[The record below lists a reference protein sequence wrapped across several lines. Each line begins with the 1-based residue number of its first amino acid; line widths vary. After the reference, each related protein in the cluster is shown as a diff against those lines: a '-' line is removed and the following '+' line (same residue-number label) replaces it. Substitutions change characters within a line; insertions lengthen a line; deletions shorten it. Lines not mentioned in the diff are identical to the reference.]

1 LAITFFFWLLDVW
14 KRLAPFFCPLLNL
27 KELDFEEGD
36 VEHQPDSDFEEG
48 DLEKHHHCLVPK
60 YPVLDFE
67 EGVVKHPKYP
77 VYLPSQCC
85 SVL

>member
-27 KELDFEEGD
+27 KELDFEEED

-48 DLEKHHHCLVPK
+48 DLEKH
-60 YPVLDFE
+60 
-67 EGVVKHPKYP
+67 PKYP